1 MRRARARVHKDTRET
16 ARRCRRRKKQQKT
29 KATHKAPSNSERTSP
44 VATSPHGLAHFARE
58 PQQPKAHKKK
68 GAVAEP
74 ADSARKDDRMPATS
88 GGGARPQSAPAK
100 SAASTPLTAAPQP
113 VKILVRPP
121 TADGAAVPAM
131 QPAAATAAPPAA
143 ATAAPPAAG
152 TAAKPGGSK
161 ENKGGKES
169 KAGKKVPGQC
179 GECRKPV
186 KVCGALTI
194 DPADGGFY
202 CKQCWDAYTKS

>member
-1 MRRARARVHKDTRET
+1 
-16 ARRCRRRKKQQKT
+16 
-29 KATHKAPSNSERTSP
+29 
-44 VATSPHGLAHFARE
+44 
-58 PQQPKAHKKK
+58 
-68 GAVAEP
+68 
-74 ADSARKDDRMPATS
+74 
-88 GGGARPQSAPAK
+88 
-100 SAASTPLTAAPQP
+100 
-113 VKILVRPP
+113 
-121 TADGAAVPAM
+121 M

-143 ATAAPPAAG
+143 ATAAPPAAATAAPPTAG